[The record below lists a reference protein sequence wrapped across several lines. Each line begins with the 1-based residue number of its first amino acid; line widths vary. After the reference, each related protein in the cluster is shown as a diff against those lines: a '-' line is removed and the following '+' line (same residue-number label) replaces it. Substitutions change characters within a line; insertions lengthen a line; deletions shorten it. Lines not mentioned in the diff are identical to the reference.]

1 MKDYKIDLFFC
12 STTKSKTEPKEET
25 GLVNY
30 LKEKITKVGQFFYRS
45 TEAKTDPKVPEVKKE
60 KVEEIKNEEK
70 ENIEIKNE
78 SSDDAPLVSK
88 KSRKKGGGI
97 YFLSRFMAL
106 SFRFLGLP
114 LPPVDLYLISEKSI
128 WTNQL

>member
-30 LKEKITKVGQFFYRS
+30 LKDKITKVGQFFYRS
-45 TEAKTDPKVPEVKKE
+45 TEAKTDPKVPEVNEE
-60 KVEEIKNEEK
+60 KGEEIKNEEK

-88 KSRKKGGGI
+88 KGRKKEI
-97 YFLSRFMAL
+97 KSDSDEAPLAL
-106 SFRFLGLP
+106 KNKVGH
-114 LPPVDLYLISEKSI
+114 
-128 WTNQL
+128 